1 MLEHVGRFAAR
12 HHRWFIAGWLIL
24 ALVLVVSA
32 ARMSGHTNDSFTIPG
47 SDSQEAVDLL
57 QSQFPAANGPS
68 ATAVFQAT
76 QGSIT
81 DPANAAAIGSI
92 IDALG
97 KLPGSPAVLNPFT
110 TTELAQQISKT
121 QPIAYT
127 NVQWPSGA
135 ELPDDIV
142 EQMNQAASAGDSAG
156 INTQFGGTVVD
167 VYNAPSSALSDHAD
181 DIGIAIAIV
190 ILLISL
196 GAAVAML
203 MPIGTAL
210 FALGISTSIT
220 VLLERWFEI
229 GSIAP
234 ILGSMLGI
242 GVGIDYSLFIVSR
255 FRQELAEGAEPH
267 VAVGRA
273 LGTAGS
279 AVLFAAITV
288 CLAMVAL
295 SVIGVPYVQTLG
307 LVAALYVLVT
317 VLAALTFLP
326 AMLGLLGKRV
336 NAGRLPWHARV
347 KERPGDRF
355 DSTWSARWGHEMT
368 KRARYVAP
376 LSIAALVVLAVPVL
390 HMDLGFPTDGS
401 APTDTT
407 QRQAYDLLSEGFGPG
422 ANAPLLVVGPLPPGA
437 SSNPSQ
443 TMGQLS
449 GFTKTLQDTP
459 GVSTVT
465 PGTNPPAYTIL
476 FYTVVPTTGPND
488 PATAQLVG
496 NLRDTVIPQATQG
509 TQIDA
514 SDVYVGG
521 VTAETIDLTQRI
533 EERMGWLFLIVLGGS
548 FLLLMMVFRSLF
560 VPLKAVVLNM
570 LSIGAAYGIVV
581 AVFEWGWLM
590 ELIGLQET
598 VVIASF
604 VPVMMFAVLFGLS
617 MDYEVFLMS
626 RIREDYVENGDPHG
640 AIVMGIGKTARVIT
654 SAALIMIA
662 VFMAFVTNPQATV
675 KMLGLGM
682 AMAVLIDATIVRM
695 MVVPSVMQ
703 LAGRAGWWFPRWL
716 DRALP
721 NIQIDKPKAGRAGSA
736 DVEDGAARPA
746 DQVTGA

>member
-12 HHRWFIAGWLIL
+12 HHWWFIALWLSV
-24 ALVLVVSA
+24 AVVLVVSA
-32 ARMSGHTNDSFTIPG
+32 GRFGGHTDDSFTIPG
-47 SDSQEAVDLL
+47 SDSQAAVDLL
-57 QSQFPAANGPS
+57 ESQFPAANGPA

-81 DPANAAAIGSI
+81 DQANVAAISSI
-92 IDALG
+92 IDSLA
-97 KLPGSPAVLNPFT
+97 KLPGSPMVPNPFT
-110 TTELAQQISKT
+110 SPELADQISKT
-121 QPIAYT
+121 EPIAYA
-127 NVQWPSGA
+127 NVQWPSDA
-135 ELPDDIV
+135 SLPDDIV
-142 EQMNQAASAGDSAG
+142 EQMTEAAGPGVSAGV
-156 INTQFGGTVVD
+156 NTQFGGTVVD
-167 VYNAPSSALSDHAD
+167 VYNAPSSSLSDHAD
-181 DIGIAIAIV
+181 DIGIAIAVV

-210 FALGISTSIT
+210 FALGISTSLT
-220 VLLERWFEI
+220 VLLERFFEI
-229 GSIAP
+229 GSI
-234 ILGSMLGI
+234 GSMLGI

-255 FRQELAEGAEPH
+255 FRQELADGAEPH
-267 VAVGRA
+267 DAAGRA

-317 VLAALTFLP
+317 VLAALTLLP
-326 AMLGLLGKRV
+326 ALLGVLGRHV
-336 NAGRLPWHARV
+336 NSGRLPWHSKV
-347 KERPGDRF
+347 GDGSGVRF
-355 DSTWSARWGHEMT
+355 DTTWSARWGREVT
-368 KRARYVAP
+368 RRARYVAP
-376 LSIAALVVLAVPVL
+376 LSIVALLVLAIPVL

-407 QRQAYDLLSEGFGPG
+407 QRQAYDLMAEGFGPG
-422 ANAPLLVVGPLPPGA
+422 ANGPLLIVGPLPAGA
-437 SSNPSQ
+437 SSDPSK
-443 TMGQLS
+443 TMAELS

-465 PGTNPPAYTIL
+465 PGSNPPDYTIL

-488 PATAQLVG
+488 PATTTLVED
-496 NLRDTVIPQATQG
+496 LRDQVIPAATQG
-509 TQIDA
+509 TQINA

-560 VPLKAVVLNM
+560 VPFKAVVLNM
-570 LSIGAAYGIVV
+570 LSIGASYGIVV

-590 ELIGLQET
+590 ELIGLHET

-626 RIREDYVENGDPHG
+626 RIREDYVERGDPRG

-662 VFMAFVTNPQATV
+662 VFLAFVTNPQATV

-695 MVVPSVMQ
+695 MVVPSVLQ

-716 DRALP
+716 DRLLP
-721 NIQIDKPKAGRAGSA
+721 SIEIDRPKDRSDDSA
-736 DVEDGAARPA
+736 ERGA
-746 DQVTGA
+746 DQPVEA